1 MAITAHW
8 SGLQPATEY
17 EVTIT
22 SGTEL
27 DTETGSSEY
36 ERFERVA
43 RSVVHVSKDEIT
55 EKGSSSS

>member
-22 SGTEL
+22 SGTEVN
-27 DTETGSSEY
+27 TETSSSEY

-43 RSVVHVSKDEIT
+43 RSVVQVPKTEVT
-55 EKGSSSS
+55 EKETNGS